1 MRVVTG
7 LQFGRNNMNY
17 ILIENDEL
25 VSVCDYIPNIGN
37 DNITVIPYSCNIPQ
51 ERILYING
59 HIEDSKNY
67 LYVNGKY
74 IRKTNNIENTVNTN
88 SEARKYLNNTDWLV
102 IRHRDQ
108 LELNQE
114 TSLTQEEYID
124 LLEKRQQARERVIDY
139 GE

>member
-1 MRVVTG
+1 
-7 LQFGRNNMNY
+7 MNY

-37 DNITVIPYSCNIPQ
+37 DNITVIPYSGNIPQ

-59 HIEDSKNY
+59 RIEDSKNY
-67 LYVNGKY
+67 IYVNGKY

-108 LELNQE
+108 IELNIE

-124 LLEKRQQARERVIDY
+124 LLEKRQQARERVNDY